1 MMRSGLFLIPVLFI
15 GAPAYRLAQSDEMI
29 RPFSCEAF
37 GADVSAVELT
47 QRFGA
52 SNVASAEIHIGE
64 GESATGTVVFPTRP
78 LDRVEILWKNKK
90 DSRRPDSVRVS
101 GDRTHWRTAQ
111 GITLSTR
118 LNTVRSINGRV
129 FDVMNFDRDY
139 AGTVLSWNGG
149 FLARTEPSCT
159 FAVAFTFKQSP
170 RSQAAARKLKGGSYS
185 SDLAAMRELNPRIYS
200 MHLAYR

>member
-1 MMRSGLFLIPVLFI
+1 LIPVLFV
-15 GAPAYRLAQSDEMI
+15 GAGAHRLVRSDEVI

-37 GADVSAVELT
+37 GANVSADELT
-47 QRFGA
+47 QRFGGN
-52 SNVASAEIHIGE
+52 NVATAAIRIEE
-64 GESATGTVVFPTRP
+64 GESAMGTVVFPTRP
-78 LDRVEILWKNKK
+78 LDRVEIVWKNRK
-90 DSRRPDSVRVS
+90 DSRRPDSVRVT
-101 GDRTHWRTAQ
+101 GDRTHWRTPQ
-111 GITLSTR
+111 GITLGTR

-129 FDVMNFDRDY
+129 FKILNFDRDY

-149 FLARTEPSCT
+149 VLSRTEPGCT
-159 FAVAFTFKQSP
+159 FVAAFTFDQSP